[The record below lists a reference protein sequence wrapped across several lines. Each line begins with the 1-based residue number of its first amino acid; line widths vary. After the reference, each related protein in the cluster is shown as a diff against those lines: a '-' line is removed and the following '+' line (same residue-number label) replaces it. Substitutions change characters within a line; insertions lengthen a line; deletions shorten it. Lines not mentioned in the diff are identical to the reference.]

1 MNEREFS
8 VKIEDK
14 DVKFLVR
21 SPSFKNQREAQK
33 VYNTAFTDAIKSDA
47 VVRAKMEDVLREQ
60 GIWNDGKEKELT
72 ELQNEIIKAERVL
85 AQGGISLKKAKSIA
99 LEMKETRDKIREL
112 LMDRNSLDNNSAEGQ
127 ADNTRFNYLV
137 TVCTVY
143 KDTEKPYF
151 KDMDD
156 YLEKNTDPV
165 AVKAAQVLANMLYG
179 LSEDYEQDL
188 AENKFL
194 KKYKFIDEKL
204 RLINDK
210 GQLVDEENRLIDE
223 NGRFI
228 NEKGEY
234 VDKFGF
240 RIDFD
245 GNYVVEFSP
254 FLDDDGKPV
263 EVAAVKEEEPVKA
276 EEPAEENK
284 QEPVAEENKPDNP
297 ETP

>member
-1 MNEREFS
+1 MSEKEFS

-21 SPSFKNQREAQK
+21 NPSFKNQREGQK
-33 VYNTAFTDAIKSDA
+33 VYNTAFTDAIKSNA
-47 VVRAKMEDVLREQ
+47 VVRAKMDDVLREQ
-60 GIWNDGKEKELT
+60 GIWDDAKEDELT
-72 ELQNEIIKAERVL
+72 ELQNQIIRSERVL

-112 LMDRNSLDNNSAEGQ
+112 LLDKNSLDTNSAEGQ

-156 YLEKNTDPV
+156 YLEKSSDPV
-165 AVKAAQVLANMLYG
+165 AIKAAQTLANMLYG
-179 LSEDYEQDL
+179 LKDDYEKDL

-194 KKYKFIDEKL
+194 MKYKFVDDDL

-234 VDKFGF
+234 VDKFGY

-245 GNYVVEFSP
+245 GNYVVEFAP
-254 FLDDDGKPV
+254 FLDDDGKPI
-263 EVAAVKEEEPVKA
+263 AEEEPAKEEKTEDNKPEEIAQEQKA
-276 EEPAEENK
+276 EES
-284 QEPVAEENKPDNP
+284 EPPQQ
-297 ETP
+297 TP

>member
-60 GIWNDGKEKELT
+60 GIWNDEKEKELT

-204 RLINDK
+204 RLINNK

>member
-60 GIWNDGKEKELT
+60 GIWNDEKEKELT

-223 NGRFI
+223 NG
-228 NEKGEY
+228 
-234 VDKFGF
+234 
-240 RIDFD
+240 
-245 GNYVVEFSP
+245 
-254 FLDDDGKPV
+254 
-263 EVAAVKEEEPVKA
+263 
-276 EEPAEENK
+276 
-284 QEPVAEENKPDNP
+284 
-297 ETP
+297 

>member
-1 MNEREFS
+1 MNEKEFK

-14 DVKFLVR
+14 EVAFLVR

-33 VYNTAFTDAIKSDA
+33 VYNTAFTDAIKSNA
-47 VVRAKMEDVLREQ
+47 VVRAKMDDVLREQ
-60 GIWNDGKEKELT
+60 GIWDDEKEEKLV

-99 LEMKETRDKIREL
+99 LEMKKTRDKIREL

-276 EEPAEENK
+276 EELVEENK
-284 QEPVAEENKPDNP
+284 QEPVTEENKPDNP

>member
-1 MNEREFS
+1 MNEKEFK

-14 DVKFLVR
+14 EVAFLVR

-33 VYNTAFTDAIKSDA
+33 VYNTAFTDAIKSNA
-47 VVRAKMEDVLREQ
+47 VVRAKMDDVLREQ
-60 GIWNDGKEKELT
+60 GIWDDEKEEKLV

-99 LEMKETRDKIREL
+99 LEMKKTRDKIREL

>member
-60 GIWNDGKEKELT
+60 GIWNDEKEKELT

-204 RLINDK
+204 RSINDK